1 MFFAPFNASRFP
13 LDASQYFFG
22 DFADC
27 RAQRTKCFGRVPF
40 KDGREIF
47 RLEPMF
53 FRQPATSEQ
62 HILNARR
69 RRISECQFE
78 VEFIISHQKRSVN
91 DVAQLVLMLLPVVH
105 DALHRDF
112 FKLTCKPAI
121 SRNIVFLFQHRAD
134 SYAVFLVYCPHK
146 RRTRIFSHPR
156 IGSIKDIMITRHVA
170 RHIQQR
176 DALCATPDIPPHRL
190 IPDFIAGAGGCV
202 RTLCINHQ
210 LVIKTVFVHV
220 GSRRQKRAP
229 IFPIGGD
236 LPHGLPGKLHII
248 FQFCHLIA
256 PAFLSISV
264 SFFFLG
270 KPLFASYPQFINRFR
285 RVFNMDVHSLST

>member
-1 MFFAPFNASRFP
+1 
-13 LDASQYFFG
+13 
-22 DFADC
+22 
-27 RAQRTKCFGRVPF
+27 
-40 KDGREIF
+40 
-47 RLEPMF
+47 
-53 FRQPATSEQ
+53 
-62 HILNARR
+62 
-69 RRISECQFE
+69 
-78 VEFIISHQKRSVN
+78 
-91 DVAQLVLMLLPVVH
+91 MLLPVVH

-112 FKLTCKPAI
+112 FKLTCKPTI
-121 SRNIVFLFQHRAD
+121 GRNLILLFQHRTD
-134 SYAVFLVYCPHK
+134 SRAVFLVYRPHK
-146 RRTRIFSHPR
+146 RRTGIFSHPR

-170 RHIQQR
+170 HHIQQR
-176 DALCATPDIPPHRL
+176 DALCAAPDIPPHRL

-210 LVIKTVFVHV
+210 LVVKAIFIYV

-236 LPHGLPGKLHII
+236 LPHGLLGKLHII

-270 KPLFASYPQFINRFR
+270 TPLFASYPQFINRFR
-285 RVFNMDVHSLST
+285 RVFNMDVHSLSTRIPFGHRRRRTLTHPPLGISPFLPFLVLIFPPCRIRRLALSARLFHHQPLERTVREVSHSSSLSSPISSSSSSSSSSVL